1 MLSAL
6 FPQLNTNT
14 AKKVQAKLTWKG
26 LTIAIEY
33 QPGDIRFNR
42 EMQVAYGYI
51 ENFIGADK
59 EALDVYLGNKI
70 ASDRVF
76 QIDQLKRDGS
86 FDEHKFM
93 LWFKDI
99 EEAKAAFLNQ
109 MPAELFG
116 GIVEIKL
123 AQLEKISKVNKVI
136 YQRRLNA
143 LFSRHRLT
151 DSEKGFFLPMQQGL
165 PLFAHLVDCATT
177 AQDFL
182 EHCLSYYHLCDV
194 LFRLNKEDDQG
205 LLPLRACV
213 QESTCL
219 RCF

>member
-6 FPQLNTNT
+6 FPQLNANT
-14 AKKVQAKLTWKG
+14 VKKVQAKVAWKG

-33 QPGDIRFNR
+33 QPGDICFNR

-99 EEAKAAFLNQ
+99 EEAKSAFLNQ

-123 AQLEKISKVNKVI
+123 AQLEK
-136 YQRRLNA
+136 
-143 LFSRHRLT
+143 HR
-151 DSEKGFFLPMQQGL
+151 K
-165 PLFAHLVDCATT
+165 
-177 AQDFL
+177 
-182 EHCLSYYHLCDV
+182 
-194 LFRLNKEDDQG
+194 
-205 LLPLRACV
+205 
-213 QESTCL
+213 
-219 RCF
+219 